1 MPISFGS
8 VPPQVVNKERTGLA
22 ADVWSLGM
30 VVWEIAT
37 GLDITAFP
45 PLSVTAQVGSTVVV
59 NNVFFIARRREMGP
73 RHLFVRT

>member
-1 MPISFGS
+1 MHASIGS

-45 PLSVTAQVGSTVVV
+45 PLSVTAQVGSTNVVIIW
-59 NNVFFIARRREMGP
+59 FF
-73 RHLFVRT
+73 